1 MTVTMSKLY
10 LKKTVSFNF
19 SSPRKRREVMI
30 RKILMARKI
39 RQPVCKQD
47 PVLETGSWLSL
58 KVAQPNALGVGM
70 GREGQTGDQNPG
82 LWGAS

>member
-1 MTVTMSKLY
+1 
-10 LKKTVSFNF
+10 
-19 SSPRKRREVMI
+19 MI

-47 PVLETGSWLSL
+47 SVLETGSWLSL

-82 LWGAS
+82 LWELLEGRECISGISPQDLAQRRPLRKCQ